1 MAPGPQDVTSM
12 LVAWSGGDSSMEE
25 PLMEALYDDLRRKA
39 AGILRHGSPGRTLQP
54 TALVNEAYLRLVD
67 QKRVRWQNRA
77 HFLAVA
83 ARLMRRV
90 LIDYAR
96 RQRAA
101 KRGGAATRV
110 TLEDFAAPHGASPL
124 DLLALDEALADL
136 AALDAR
142 QARIVEL
149 RAFGG
154 LGVEETAEV
163 LGVSPATVKR
173 DWSFAQAW
181 LERRLRR
188 ARRAGGDR

>member
-67 QKRVRWQNRA
+67 QKRVAWQNRA

-83 ARLMRRV
+83 ARLMRRI

-110 TLEDFAAPHGASPL
+110 TLGDFAAPRRDSPL

-154 LGVEETAEV
+154 LGVEEAAEV

-181 LERRLRR
+181 LERRLRGG
-188 ARRAGGDR
+188 ARAG

>member
-67 QKRVRWQNRA
+67 QKRVAWQNRA

-83 ARLMRRV
+83 ARLMRRI

-110 TLEDFAAPHGASPL
+110 TLHDFPAPTASRRSISWRSTRPSPTWPRSTRDRPGSSSCAPSAAWAS
-124 DLLALDEALADL
+124 
-136 AALDAR
+136 
-142 QARIVEL
+142 
-149 RAFGG
+149 
-154 LGVEETAEV
+154 
-163 LGVSPATVKR
+163 
-173 DWSFAQAW
+173 
-181 LERRLRR
+181 RRRR
-188 ARRAGGDR
+188 RCWASLPPP